1 MQITDKQRK
10 FISAG
15 AILFGLYY
23 VAPWAINT
31 ARSVFSHPP
40 PAQAKPS
47 AAHAEPPAPNPVVL
61 DPEEAAN
68 AQAAKMSGDWLGSGV
83 LDGGPC
89 RLAIQ
94 VRHDPL
100 KPSGYTAYS
109 TTSCNPTY
117 MTMGQDRKQA
127 METLLKGATPT
138 SVIMSGEPHKGELVF
153 KVDKAIGTPLDG
165 CQWSGL
171 TVSPFG
177 EQIAAVW
184 QATPCKGGQMVL
196 HRVTNVQ

>member
-10 FISAG
+10 FIWAG

-47 AAHAEPPAPNPVVL
+47 AAHAEPPAPKPVAL
-61 DPEEAAN
+61 DPEDAAN

-100 KPSGYTAYS
+100 KIG
-109 TTSCNPTY
+109 
-117 MTMGQDRKQA
+117 
-127 METLLKGATPT
+127 
-138 SVIMSGEPHKGELVF
+138 
-153 KVDKAIGTPLDG
+153 GTPPIPPL
-165 CQWSGL
+165 
-171 TVSPFG
+171 PA
-177 EQIAAVW
+177 IR
-184 QATPCKGGQMVL
+184 PI
-196 HRVTNVQ
+196 